1 MKFSIL
7 LALMLFWMNSIAQ
20 DGPSIN
26 LSTTKLIQ
34 GFSNRYDTIKV
45 SIDTDFK
52 EEFSKVITDKDGNF
66 KISYPVDLLATVKS
80 VIVWKVDKDG
90 NHSEPMAVPVLSSA
104 EAIEALTK
112 PVTNPFLKK
121 RITGNVHSYKAT
133 ILNTNFS
140 IPLARFN
147 FSSGEDSKKG
157 NILLFNSIGAGFGIS
172 WGEMT
177 EIKDDS
183 NKVLNQSFKNTFAIH
198 AGVLFSAGTGEED
211 KNVFAPIIN
220 FSALDFQLGLG
231 YELGTISEHQKRPF
245 VTVSYSIPLYK
256 LTNTGFYIW
265 KSDNGNGATFSKG
278 N

>member
-66 KISYPVDLLATVKS
+66 NISYPVDLLATVKS